1 MRAAWSGSGF
11 GWGTDSMT
19 ALRALT
25 LACLAAGLS
34 LGCDNAGESLSHGV
48 GAINVINAG
57 AFFDRDGSGTFNA
70 PDTLFAGVKV
80 NLVSPGGT
88 IPVATGVTDAGGLVN
103 FTGVSVGRYTV
114 VVDTTGLGGDSLVAT
129 GAIPSEVTI
138 TAQGPAQSIVASF
151 GVAP

>member
-1 MRAAWSGSGF
+1 MRRGTSCYPSSPIRTTENCSSAAARAAWSGSGF

-34 LGCDNAGESLSHGV
+34 LACDNAGESLSHGV

-80 NLVSPGGT
+80 NLFLQAERFRS
-88 IPVATGVTDAGGLVN
+88 
-103 FTGVSVGRYTV
+103 
-114 VVDTTGLGGDSLVAT
+114 
-129 GAIPSEVTI
+129 
-138 TAQGPAQSIVASF
+138 Q
-151 GVAP
+151 

>member
-1 MRAAWSGSGF
+1 
-11 GWGTDSMT
+11 MT

-25 LACLAAGLS
+25 LGCLAAGLS

-57 AFFDRDGSGTFNA
+57 AFFDRDGNGIYNA
-70 PDTLFAGVKV
+70 PEDTLIAGVKV

-129 GAIPSEVTI
+129 GAKPSEVTI
-138 TAQGPAQSIVASF
+138 TAQGGAQSIVASF
-151 GVAP
+151 GFAP